1 MSYDNYF
8 NHLDSLGKDKNK
20 SIQINCCNDHSNF
33 LIDDGIIICRKCK
46 NIINNILDSPEWKY
60 YTSDNNNPTLKVNA

>member
-33 LIDDGIIICRKCK
+33 LIDDGIA
-46 NIINNILDSPEWKY
+46 SPIEL
-60 YTSDNNNPTLKVNA
+60 PKVDYCIQ